1 MHSGMFYSKMENCV
15 QNAKEED
22 AKLFLISFMKV
33 SHHSYPHKFSSCVEF
48 RSNMLVLSD
57 TEKSIAKHAFIMI

>member
-1 MHSGMFYSKMENCV
+1 M

-22 AKLFLISFMKV
+22 AKLFLISLMKV

-48 RSNMLVLSD
+48 RSNMLVLSY
-57 TEKSIAKHAFIMI
+57 TEKSIAKHAFIII